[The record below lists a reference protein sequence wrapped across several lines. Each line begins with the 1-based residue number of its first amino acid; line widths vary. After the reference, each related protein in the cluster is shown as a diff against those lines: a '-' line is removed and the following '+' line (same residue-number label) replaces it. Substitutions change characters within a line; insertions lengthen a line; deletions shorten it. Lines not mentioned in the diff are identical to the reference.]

1 MANTQPVLVP
11 AAAAG
16 LLLACATVVAGPI
29 LPTAYPRVASGE
41 SNGLGWRAQSRIVGF
56 NPTAGPSQD
65 SRYYATGGD
74 YNGVVAIVMEFGA
87 NAFICTG
94 SLLSDRRSIL
104 TAAHC
109 ITDASLGLPDRTTA
123 FFYDGS
129 NPDYTVPFGP
139 DSVAVDV
146 SDYFI
151 ATGYTGEV
159 IDQNDLA
166 VIRLAEAAP
175 DFARSY
181 DLYEAADLTGQ
192 QFNVAGFGGR
202 STGGGTVGSDALPGV
217 LRQGENR
224 FEWYF
229 DDPDFSG
236 FWDGILNSTADYGR
250 VVLSDFDSGLLAND
264 AGCLVAFDIIG
275 PGALTPKFC
284 NLGLGP
290 DEATIASGDSGGP
303 QFINGLIASVTSFG
317 LTFGVTLGDISAGL
331 NYSFGEFGGYVPVA
345 IHSSFIRSVM
355 INTSVP
361 EPGSLLLFGTGLF
374 GIAWQ
379 HRRRAAPGAR
389 TPG

>member
-1 MANTQPVLVP
+1 MANTRSVLRP
-11 AAAAG
+11 AVATG
-16 LLLACATVVAGPI
+16 LLLACATAIAGPI
-29 LPTAYPRVASGE
+29 LPTANARVASGE

-56 NPTAGPSQD
+56 DPTAGPSQD
-65 SRYYATGGD
+65 SRYSATGGD
-74 YNGVVAIVMEFGA
+74 YNGVVAIIMEFGA
-87 NAFICTG
+87 NAFVCTG

-109 ITDASLGLPDRTTA
+109 ITDATLGLPDRTTA

-146 SDYFI
+146 SDYFV

-175 DFARSY
+175 AFARSY

-192 QFNVAGFGGR
+192 QFNVAGYGGR
-202 STGGGTVGSDALPGV
+202 STGGGTVGADAPPGV
-217 LRQGENR
+217 LRQGDNR
-224 FEWYF
+224 FEWYL

-236 FWDGILNSTADYGR
+236 FWDDFFNSTADYGR

-275 PGALTPKFC
+275 AGAVTPKFC
-284 NLGLGP
+284 DFGLGLN
-290 DEATIASGDSGGP
+290 EVSIASGDSGGP

-317 LTFGVTLGDISAGL
+317 LTFDAAFGDISAGL
-331 NYSFGEFGGYVPVA
+331 NFSFGEFGGYVPVA

-355 INTSVP
+355 LTTSVP
-361 EPGSLLLFGTGLF
+361 EPGTLLLFGTGLF

-379 HRRRAAPGAR
+379 GRRQAATGAR